1 MQAREITQGLPE
13 LARFW
18 LTTRLL
24 KDPSQP
30 VMADTAAAAGIPGP
44 IFEHCRPHDLSGLT
58 TRSVQHLQSGSKE
71 AWTGWDGESLAGHF
85 NIFDLDWWFR
95 DDIQVGFGAAGMVH
109 WVGGE
114 GEG

>member
-1 MQAREITQGLPE
+1 MRTTQAREITQGLPE

-24 KDPSQP
+24 KDPSQL
-30 VMADTAAAAGIPGP
+30 VTADTAAGAGIPGP

-58 TRSVQHLQSGSKE
+58 TRSAARIGPGSEEE
-71 AWTGWDGESLAGHF
+71 AWTGWDGESVAGHF

-95 DDIQVGFGAAGMVH
+95 DDIQVGFGV
-109 WVGGE
+109 
-114 GEG
+114 